1 MTNSQLWLAIG
12 IPSVLVVLSWIQ
24 QNARFSAMERRFD
37 SVDRRFETVDNKFDS
52 IRTEMISLRDTIHRD
67 MITLHERVAVV
78 EAKHS

>member
-24 QNARFSAMERRFD
+24 QNARFSAMERRFEVID
-37 SVDRRFETVDNKFDS
+37 QKFDGKFDS
-52 IRTEMISLRDTIHRD
+52 MRTEMITLRDTIHRD